1 MVKSLR
7 ILLLLAVSSILLVA
21 CWPTPKSGPTAQGK
35 PIPIFLVVDPGIEKS
50 FTDYQVK
57 NRKQTSAWMEKDMEK
72 MLKKAGYA
80 GYVIS
85 RRSDYKAAPGTYL
98 LTVKITNYNPGAKAA
113 RMYIGYGVGAASMK
127 VHYELHKG
135 QHQILADDT
144 GAGTGGEWQK
154 ALRKIEVTTI
164 DAVSAKLGGEK

>member
-1 MVKSLR
+1 MLKSVRIFLLLGLSSI
-7 ILLLLAVSSILLVA
+7 ILLS
-21 CWPTPKSGPTAQGK
+21 CWPSPKSGPTAQGK
-35 PIPIFLVVDPGIEKS
+35 PIPVFVFVDPGIEKS

-80 GYVIS
+80 PYLIGK
-85 RRSDYKAAPGTYL
+85 RSEYKAAPGSYL
-98 LTVKITNYNPGAKAA
+98 LAVKITNYNPGAKAA

-135 QHQILADDT
+135 QQQILAADT
-144 GAGTGGEWQK
+144 GAGTGGAWQK
-154 ALRKIEVTTI
+154 AIRKIDVTMI
-164 DAVSAKLGGEK
+164 DAVSAKISQ